1 MLWEIMQQ
9 TPNIDWTKS
18 LLMVWAFLLVP
29 WAALAMASGMAFEDG
44 HTIGAYVFV
53 GSVLTYPLSVL
64 IAASFRRKRQWLI
77 FLPCVNI
84 VAALLA

>member
-1 MLWEIMQQ
+1 MLSEMTQ

-29 WAALAMASGMAFEDG
+29 WAVPAMASSVAFEDG

-53 GSVLTYPLSVL
+53 GSVLTYPISVL
-64 IAASFRRKRQWLI
+64 IAAIFRRKVQWLI

-84 VAALLA
+84 VAALFA